1 MSSLRVPWQN
11 GPYKNKH
18 TEQHKNTQNIK
29 TQQTS
34 GKNLFLCLTFN
45 IVFNTHLKKWHDAFK
60 DVEQAAMYQGADVQ
74 RVAHGAELTNT

>member
-1 MSSLRVPWQN
+1 MTKWPIQKQTHRIAQ
-11 GPYKNKH
+11 KH
-18 TEQHKNTQNIK
+18 AEHQDATDIQEKK
-29 TQQTS
+29 
-34 GKNLFLCLTFN
+34 LFLCLTFN

>member
-1 MSSLRVPWQN
+1 MA
-11 GPYKNKH
+11 H
-18 TEQHKNTQNIK
+18 TETNTQNSTK
-29 TQQTS
+29 TRRTSRRNRHS
-34 GKNLFLCLTFN
+34 GKKLFLCLTFN